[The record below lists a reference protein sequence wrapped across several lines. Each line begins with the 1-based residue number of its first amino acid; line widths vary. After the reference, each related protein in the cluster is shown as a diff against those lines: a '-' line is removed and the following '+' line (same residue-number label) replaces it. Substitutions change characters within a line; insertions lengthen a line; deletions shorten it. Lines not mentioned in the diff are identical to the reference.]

1 MDKMPEKK
9 KTIWLASSDNENRRI
24 LTDKLKKQNYAVTL
38 FEDGI
43 TAAEGLKK
51 NRPDF
56 FILDFLLDIIDGM
69 KFCEY
74 LKRDS
79 RHKDIPVILLL
90 SEDAPDDFTSTAD
103 LILRKKDKE
112 NLALKLLAAL
122 SSLANGKDFPV
133 HFWENADRRS
143 PQIRQAPPE
152 IFELK
157 ARFDA
162 VFEKNVAG
170 ILEIDDKRR
179 IISMNSKMEEIL
191 QLPILDLIGDFIFAR
206 FPLWKNG
213 LKESLT
219 AGESAEKSLILEH
232 GGRYFETKTSYVAK
246 DDKKRGHFL
255 MFFDVT
261 ERQLYQKKLLSHAEE
276 LEKEVERRLHQIRTA
291 NSELER
297 LNRLRSEF
305 LSNISHEMRTPL
317 ATIKGFTE
325 TLMNRD
331 VKPDDRKE
339 FLGIIASESARLEKI
354 VNEILDITQIQQ
366 GFMKKQL
373 AFTVFDINGELDYV
387 VKLLDPAAQK
397 KKIRLLVAEK
407 PGKLKINAD
416 RDRIRQVLI
425 NIIENAVK
433 FSPDGTDVIL
443 KLRRE
448 KREAVFSC
456 EDRGPGIPEAE
467 KDKIFE
473 KFYMVDGSDRR
484 TQKGTG
490 VGLFI
495 ADNIV
500 KLHNGKIEVS
510 SGKRKGCAFTVR
522 LPVNVRNIREDL

>member
-1 MDKMPEKK
+1 MLKK
-9 KTIWLASSDNENRRI
+9 KMTIWLASSDNENRRA
-24 LTDKLKKQNYAVTL
+24 LSDKLKKQDFPVKL
-38 FEDGI
+38 FENGI
-43 TAAEGLKK
+43 RLAEELKK
-51 NRPDF
+51 NLPDF
-56 FILDFLLDIIDGM
+56 FVIDFLLDIIDGM

-79 RHKDIPVILLL
+79 RYKNIPVILLL
-90 SEDAPDDFTSTAD
+90 SEDAPDDFRSMAD

-122 SSLANGKDFPV
+122 SSLINGEAFPV
-133 HFWENADRRS
+133 HLWEKADKIS
-143 PQIRQAPPE
+143 PQIKYVPPE
-152 IFELK
+152 TFELRK
-157 ARFDA
+157 RFDA

-170 ILEIDDKRR
+170 ILEIDDRQR
-179 IISMNSKMEEIL
+179 IISMNSRMEEIL
-191 QLPILDLIGDFIFAR
+191 QLPVLDLIGDHLFTR
-206 FPLWKNG
+206 FPLWKSN
-213 LKESLT
+213 LKEYLT
-219 AGESAEKSLILEH
+219 AGEVTEKSIIVEH
-232 GGRYFETKTSYVAK
+232 NGRYFETKTSYVVK
-246 DDKKRGHFL
+246 DEKKSGHFL

-276 LEKEVERRLHQIRTA
+276 LEKEVEKRLHQIRAA

-297 LNRLRSEF
+297 LNKLRSEF

-331 VKPDDRKE
+331 VIPDVRKE

-366 GFMKKQL
+366 GLMKRQL
-373 AFTVFDINGELDYV
+373 ALTVFCLSAELEYV
-387 VKLLDPAAQK
+387 VKMLDPVAQK
-397 KKIRLLVAEK
+397 KKIRFVIADNSAE
-407 PGKLKINAD
+407 LKIKAD

-433 FSPDGTDVIL
+433 FSPNGTDVIL
-443 KLRRE
+443 KMYRE
-448 KREAVFSC
+448 KHEAVFSC
-456 EDRGPGIPEAE
+456 QDQGPGIPEDE

-484 TQKGTG
+484 SQKGTG

-495 ADNIV
+495 ADSIV
-500 KLHNGKIEVS
+500 RLHNGKIEVS
-510 SGKRKGCAFTVR
+510 SGKRKGCTFTVR
-522 LPVNVRNIREDL
+522 LPVNIRNIREDL

>member
-1 MDKMPEKK
+1 MPEKK
-9 KTIWLASSDNENRRI
+9 ITIWLASSDSENRRI
-24 LTDKLKKQNYAVTL
+24 LSEKLKKQDYQVKL
-38 FEDGI
+38 FENGI
-43 TAAEGLKK
+43 SAAQELKK
-51 NRPDF
+51 NLPDF
-56 FILDFLLDIIDGM
+56 FVIDFLLDIIDGM

-74 LKRDS
+74 LKRDFRYKS
-79 RHKDIPVILLL
+79 IPVILLL
-90 SEDAPDDFTSTAD
+90 SEDAPEDFISMAD

-122 SSLANGKDFPV
+122 SSLINGEAFPV
-133 HFWENADRRS
+133 HLWENADRRS
-143 PQIRQAPPE
+143 PQIRQALPE
-152 IFELK
+152 IFELRE
-157 ARFDA
+157 RFDA

-179 IISMNSKMEEIL
+179 IISMNSRMEEIL
-191 QLPILDLIGDFIFAR
+191 QRPILDLIGDHLFTR
-206 FPLWKNG
+206 FPLWKSS
-213 LKESLT
+213 LKQYLA
-219 AGESAEKSLILEH
+219 AGKVTEKSLILEH
-232 GGRYFETKTSYVAK
+232 NGRYFETKTSYLIK
-246 DDKKRGHFL
+246 DDKKSGHFL

-261 ERQLYQKKLLSHAEE
+261 ERQLYQKKLLSYAEE

-331 VKPDDRKE
+331 VNPEVRKE
-339 FLGIIASESARLEKI
+339 FLEIIASESARLEKI

-366 GFMKKQL
+366 GLMKKQL
-373 AFTVFDINGELDYV
+373 ALTFFDISAELDYV

-397 KKIRLLVAEK
+397 KKIRIIIAE
-407 PGKLKINAD
+407 GSAGFKIKAD

-456 EDRGPGIPEAE
+456 EDQGPGIPEAE
-467 KDKIFE
+467 KEKIFE
-473 KFYMVDGSDRR
+473 KFYMVDGSDRK
-484 TQKGTG
+484 TKKGTG

-500 KLHNGKIEVS
+500 KLHNGRIEVS

-522 LPVNVRNIREDL
+522 LPMSTRNIRENL

>member
-1 MDKMPEKK
+1 MPEKK
-9 KTIWLASSDNENRRI
+9 MTIWFASSDSENRKI
-24 LTDKLKKQNYAVTL
+24 LSDKLKKQNYQVKL
-38 FEDGI
+38 FENGI
-43 TAAEGLKK
+43 SAAEELKK
-51 NRPDF
+51 NLPDY
-56 FILDFLLDIIDGM
+56 FIMDFLLDIIDGM

-79 RHKDIPVILLL
+79 RYKNIPVILLL
-90 SEDAPDDFTSTAD
+90 REDAPDDFRSKAD

-112 NLALKLLAAL
+112 NLVLKLLAAL
-122 SSLANGKDFPV
+122 SSLINGEAFPV
-133 HFWENADRRS
+133 HLWENADRRS
-143 PQIRQAPPE
+143 PQIKQVSPE
-152 IFELK
+152 IFELRG
-157 ARFDA
+157 RFDS

-170 ILEIDDKRR
+170 ILEIDDKQR
-179 IISMNSKMEEIL
+179 IISMNSRMEEIL
-191 QLPILDLIGDFIFAR
+191 QQPVLDLIGDNLFKR
-206 FPLWKNG
+206 FPLWKKS
-213 LKESLT
+213 LKEYLAT
-219 AGESAEKSLILEH
+219 GEVAEKSIIHEH
-232 GGRYFETKTSYVAK
+232 NGRYFETRTSYVVK
-246 DDKKRGHFL
+246 DDKKSGHFL

-297 LNRLRSEF
+297 LNRLKSEF

-331 VKPDDRKE
+331 VKPDDRRE

-366 GFMKKQL
+366 GLMKRQL
-373 AFTVFDINGELDYV
+373 ALTCFNISAELDYV
-387 VKLLDPAAQK
+387 IKLLDPVAKK
-397 KKIRLLVAEK
+397 KKIRIIIAEDFS
-407 PGKLKINAD
+407 GLKIKAD

-433 FSPDGTDVIL
+433 FSPDATDIIL
-443 KLRRE
+443 KLIRD
-448 KREAVFSC
+448 KREVVFSC
-456 EDRGPGIPEAE
+456 EDQGPGIPEAE
-467 KDKIFE
+467 KERIFE

-484 TQKGTG
+484 SQKGTG

-510 SGKRKGCAFTVR
+510 SGKRKGCTFIVR
-522 LPVNVRNIREDL
+522 LPVNIRNIREDL